1 MRVIRSLLLLIF
13 LSGAAIAQSS
23 SIQHIVVIVQENRS
37 PDNLFQGL
45 CAPPFGDSSACSTTP
60 TGRQYNIQTSNWLD
74 KTSSTGFTQPA
85 PIPLANTY
93 DLGHGH
99 IHAWN
104 NECDKNSLGQC
115 LMDGAALVSCA
126 PASQCTKFTHPQ
138 FRYVDYMK
146 PAHQLDPYLILATQ
160 YGWANYMFQTNQG
173 PSFSAHQFLFGATSA
188 PSAADDRAGIF
199 AAENIGE
206 ANILNVGCIADARE
220 RVQLIDQNG
229 VEKPSN
235 KIFPCFEH
243 ETVADLL
250 DALNINWTYYTTNIT
265 GAQAIWT
272 APVAINHICV
282 PSAGKCR
289 GKDWTKGAA
298 NGFVDGNSK
307 DVLTDISNCQ
317 LARVSWVTPRG
328 QNSDHPGGNN
338 GEGPAWVASIVN
350 AIGNS
355 WTNSKH
361 KCDYWGNNSNDSTA
375 IFITWDDWGGW
386 YDHEPP
392 PMLAFPEG
400 AYQLGFR
407 VPMIVV
413 SAYTPQLVNNSRL
426 DFGSIVRYIEQNFG
440 IAEGA
445 LTFADRRAFTDFTSF
460 FELKHNPRPFQTIPA
475 IKDAKYFLED
485 KTVPTSPDD
494 D

>member
-1 MRVIRSLLLLIF
+1 V
-13 LSGAAIAQSS
+13 
-23 SIQHIVVIVQENRS
+23 
-37 PDNLFQGL
+37 
-45 CAPPFGDSSACSTTP
+45 TP
-60 TGRQYNIQTSNWLD
+60 T
-74 KTSSTGFTQPA
+74 
-85 PIPLANTY
+85 
-93 DLGHGH
+93 
-99 IHAWN
+99 
-104 NECDKNSLGQC
+104 
-115 LMDGAALVSCA
+115 
-126 PASQCTKFTHPQ
+126 
-138 FRYVDYMK
+138 
-146 PAHQLDPYLILATQ
+146 
-160 YGWANYMFQTNQG
+160 
-173 PSFSAHQFLFGATSA
+173 
-188 PSAADDRAGIF
+188 
-199 AAENIGE
+199 
-206 ANILNVGCIADARE
+206 
-220 RVQLIDQNG
+220 
-229 VEKPSN
+229 
-235 KIFPCFEH
+235 
-243 ETVADLL
+243 
-250 DALNINWTYYTTNIT
+250 
-265 GAQAIWT
+265 
-272 APVAINHICV
+272 
-282 PSAGKCR
+282 
-289 GKDWTKGAA
+289 
-298 NGFVDGNSK
+298 
-307 DVLTDISNCQ
+307 
-317 LARVSWVTPRG
+317 G

-338 GEGPAWVASIVN
+338 GGGPAWVASIVN

-392 PMLAFPEG
+392 PMLAFPQG

-475 IKDAKYFLED
+475 TKDAKYFLED

>member
-1 MRVIRSLLLLIF
+1 MGLARNLLFFIF
-13 LSGAAIAQSS
+13 LSGAATAQISAFK
-23 SIQHIVVIVQENRS
+23 HIVVIVQENRS

-45 CAPPFGDSSACSTTP
+45 CAHPFGDSTSCSATP
-60 TGRQYNIQTSNWLD
+60 TGRQYNIQTTNWLD
-74 KTSSTGFTQPA
+74 KTSYTGFTQPA

-99 IHAWN
+99 IHAWKDQ
-104 NECDKNSLGQC
+104 CDKNSDAKC
-115 LMDGAALVSCA
+115 VMDGAALVECKPLSE
-126 PASQCTKFTHPQ
+126 CTKFTHPQ
-138 FRYVDYMK
+138 FRYVDYTK

-173 PSFSAHQFLFGATSA
+173 PSFPAHQFIFGATSA
-188 PSAADDRAGIF
+188 PSAADDHAGIF
-199 AAENIGE
+199 DAENEGD
-206 ANILNVGCIADARE
+206 ANVLNVGCIADSRA
-220 RVQLIDQNG
+220 RVQLIDQYG

-243 ETVADLL
+243 ETVGDLL
-250 DALNINWTYYTTNIT
+250 DAMNITWTYYTTYIT
-265 GAQAIWT
+265 GGHAIWT

-282 PSAGKCR
+282 PSAGECT

-307 DVLTDISNCQ
+307 DVLTDIINCQ
-317 LARVSWVTPRG
+317 LPGVSWVTPTG
-328 QNSDHPGGNN
+328 QNSDHPGQNN

-355 WTNSKH
+355 WTYSNH

-392 PMLAFPEG
+392 PILAFPEG
-400 AYQLGFR
+400 AYQFGFR
-407 VPMIVV
+407 VPTIVV
-413 SAYTPQLVNNSRL
+413 SAYTSQVVINSTL

-440 IAEGA
+440 ITEGA
-445 LTFADRRAFTDFTSF
+445 LTFADQRTIRDFTSF
-460 FELKHNPRPFQTIPA
+460 FKLSHNPRPFRTIPA
-475 IKDAKYFLED
+475 AKDAKYFLDD
-485 KTVPTSPDD
+485 KTVPTAPDD